1 MVLAIGLLPALR
13 GTPRLLEHLTTVLG
27 LSCYAGTT
35 SSLLS
40 ASGSFC
46 QIRLNLLQLGSMLT
60 VRCGLHRWVVRVLMW
75 WSVSSYRTTY
85 TIDTT
90 ALIRTISLLAKMG
103 AWIAKL
109 PIRDSHSIGLTGSS
123 ICPTFPMIYLY
134 WRIVAIAH
142 EYKNASSTAYP
153 DIHHLNIQHPHA
165 DSSLIHQHN
174 IHHG

>member
-1 MVLAIGLLPALR
+1 MLAIGLLPALR

-75 WSVSSYRTTY
+75 WSVSSYHTTY

-90 ALIRTISLLAKMG
+90 ALIRTLSFLAKTG

-109 PIRDSHSIGLTGSS
+109 PIRDSHSISPDQVVSMSYIPYNIS
-123 ICPTFPMIYLY
+123 ILEDCCHSACIQKCLVY
-134 WRIVAIAH
+134 WL
-142 EYKNASSTAYP
+142 S
-153 DIHHLNIQHPHA
+153 
-165 DSSLIHQHN
+165 
-174 IHHG
+174 